1 MIIMLIKMLE
11 KLIRNIVVG
20 YCNKFFEDFAESEDL
35 IIDKWN
41 GIITKE
47 NAVVKLSALNPII

>member
-1 MIIMLIKMLE
+1 MLE